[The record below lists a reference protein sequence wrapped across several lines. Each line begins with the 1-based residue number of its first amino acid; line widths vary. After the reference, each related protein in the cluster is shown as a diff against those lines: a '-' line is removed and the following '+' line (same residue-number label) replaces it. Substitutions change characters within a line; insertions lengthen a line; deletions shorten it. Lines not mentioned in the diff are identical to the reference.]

1 MKTKLGAREK
11 EVLAW
16 IAEGKTAE
24 ETAIILGISRRTVEW
39 HLSQVRQKV
48 SAANVTHAIAL
59 AVKAGV
65 IGTFGLTGI
74 TGYSAK
80 VGMRLLHILDVI
92 GGPGGFV

>member
-59 AVKAGV
+59 AVKLV
-65 IGTFGLTGI
+65 SSEH
-74 TGYSAK
+74 SA
-80 VGMRLLHILDVI
+80 
-92 GGPGGFV
+92 